1 MFKST
6 RQVSDMFD
14 MHSPAGGNDAAAG
27 LEVEA
32 MRGAAARACSLLKVL
47 ANPDRLMLLCQLA
60 QGELCVSDME
70 ARLGIRQ
77 PTLSQQLGV
86 LRDSGVVSTRRE
98 GKSIIYAIASPEAMA
113 VMQTLYAHYCAESDE
128 ADEAH
133 AAGPQG
139 RAGKR

>member
-6 RQVSDMFD
+6 RKVSDMFD
-14 MHSPAGGNDAAAG
+14 MHSPAGGNDPAAG

-86 LRDSGVVSTRRE
+86 LRDSGVVSTRRD
-98 GKSIIYAIASPEAMA
+98 GKNIIYAIASPEAMA
-113 VMQTLYAHYCAESDE
+113 VMQTLYAQYCAGV
-128 ADEAH
+128 DEAH

>member
-14 MHSPAGGNDAAAG
+14 MHGPAGGDDPAAG

-32 MRGAAARACSLLKVL
+32 MRGAAARACALLKAL

-98 GKSIIYAIASPEAMA
+98 GKNIIYAIASPEAMA
-113 VMQTLYAHYCAESDE
+113 VMQTLYAHYCAEV
-128 ADEAH
+128 DEAH
-133 AAGPQG
+133 AAGPHG
-139 RAGKR
+139 RAGKC